1 MPGYQFLRMYG
12 YPRGQRSAANTMGS
26 VLAEG
31 LREETHIS
39 HLTQPPQIEIFTNPQ
54 SPVEH
59 PRQLGRWINEAMDQC
74 RFGGSERYP
83 NGRPMRKNSVAL
95 GTLVASLPQTT
106 QEASK
111 DAIYDFRER
120 SQAWFEQW
128 LNERDMLLHACVL
141 HLDEKYPHIH
151 GWFTPNLELIE
162 KGEWPLGK
170 TTFPQRAVLQKLQ
183 VGFFEAVGQHFYS
196 QRVKPEAKRRVRLDR
211 RTAVRLRDMP
221 ETITTHPI
229 HDIGFFN
236 AVLAIARIADNKGL
250 EQQANIM
257 EAVREVLDMEAGLS
271 NREALE
277 VLIAE
282 QSVLKKN

>member
-1 MPGYQFLRMYG
+1 
-12 YPRGQRSAANTMGS
+12 
-26 VLAEG
+26 
-31 LREETHIS
+31 
-39 HLTQPPQIEIFTNPQ
+39 
-54 SPVEH
+54 
-59 PRQLGRWINEAMDQC
+59 
-74 RFGGSERYP
+74 
-83 NGRPMRKNSVAL
+83 MRKNSVAL

-111 DAIYDFRER
+111 GVIYDFRER

-170 TTFPQRAVLQKLQ
+170 TTFPQRAVLQKMQ
-183 VGFFEAVGQHFYS
+183 VDFFDSVGQHFYS

-221 ETITTHPI
+221 ETITSHPI

-236 AVLAIARIADNKGL
+236 AVLALARIADNKGL
-250 EQQANIM
+250 EQQANIL
-257 EAVREVLDMEAGLS
+257 EAVHFF
-271 NREALE
+271 
-277 VLIAE
+277 
-282 QSVLKKN
+282 